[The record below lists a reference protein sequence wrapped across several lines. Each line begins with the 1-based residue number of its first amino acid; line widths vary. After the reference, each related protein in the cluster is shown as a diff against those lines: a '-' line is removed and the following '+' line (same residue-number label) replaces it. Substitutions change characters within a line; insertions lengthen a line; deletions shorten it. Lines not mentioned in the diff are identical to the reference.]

1 MHVFYEII
9 LNRTLPTNPTTE
21 GADAGW
27 GLALASKMGDAWVEF
42 IISGILPSL
51 R

>member
-1 MHVFYEII
+1 VLMHVFYEII

-27 GLALASKMGDAWVEF
+27 GLALASKMGDA
-42 IISGILPSL
+42 
-51 R
+51 